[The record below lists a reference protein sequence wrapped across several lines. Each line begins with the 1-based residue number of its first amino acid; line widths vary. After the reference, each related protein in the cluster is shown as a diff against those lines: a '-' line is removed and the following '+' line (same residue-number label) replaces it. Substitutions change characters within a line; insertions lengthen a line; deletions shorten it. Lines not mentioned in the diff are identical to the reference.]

1 MYGRFH
7 ILLLMLLCSL
17 SACTPHAVREA
28 KQTVHQSDSLWRAGQ
43 PYADSAQLAQA
54 YETLGQ
60 WALFCPDDY
69 AHACYHYGKLLRA
82 NENPVEAMQCFINAT
97 HSRTRDYHILGRV
110 YSNMGDIAHWHGDF
124 PLAYDLFER
133 SAKMFLLSK
142 DTLLYHYGLNN
153 LAYELAEQGKKE
165 KTLLLLDSLNGLC
178 SDKGLLLKTFETKAE
193 MYKIVGQYD
202 SAVYYSHMLFNS
214 GNHELTGLLIRAQA
228 FSYMNERD
236 SAVYYAN
243 YILSQSP
250 NLLSQNGALYILT
263 QEDDSKNVEDIRKT
277 SADRSDVQK
286 LIEIQQGKYAQA
298 VQLLVQ
304 DLQRKPDWRWL
315 YAIIGTV
322 VIIGIGIFIYVRRKQ
337 KRHQL
342 LSQQV
347 KELTTMNYVAMQQYE
362 RIMQEHTDYTSKLV
376 SQLEQ
381 NCHFF
386 AKTDDFPNN
395 LSWKDFDAMCKLI
408 NDNFGML
415 ANKLQSIYHLSEKGV
430 RLCILILMGVT
441 DGKQL
446 ARMLFYSERGIRTSK
461 NRLAKKLGTNSIELR
476 NFLINL
482 AINNASNE
490 TDSSFVYG
498 SK

>member
-43 PYADSAQLAQA
+43 PYADSAQLVQA
-54 YETLGQ
+54 YETLER

-82 NENPVEAMQCFINAT
+82 REHPVEAMQCFINAT
-97 HSRTRDYHILGRV
+97 HSHTRDYHILGRV

-315 YAIIGTV
+315 YAIIGTIA
-322 VIIGIGIFIYVRRKQ
+322 IIGTGIFIYVRRKQ

-342 LSQQV
+342 LSQQIEDLEHQN
-347 KELTTMNYVAMQQYE
+347 KDTLSL
-362 RIMQEHTDYTSKLV
+362 RQEQIEATCALLAS
-376 SQLEQ
+376 S
-381 NCHFF
+381 
-386 AKTDDFPNN
+386 PNLAET
-395 LSWKDFDAMCKLI
+395 LSWKDFDQLCLLIDKQLNMFATKLRRKQVL
-408 NDNFGML
+408 NETEM
-415 ANKLQSIYHLSEKGV
+415 
-430 RLCILILMGVT
+430 RLCILVLLKLSRNDIATTLPYALNSI
-441 DGKQL
+441 GKLKDQ
-446 ARMLFYSERGIRTSK
+446 T
-461 NRLAKKLGTNSIELR
+461 AKKIGTTGKNLHD
-476 NFLINL
+476 FLLKL
-482 AINNASNE
+482 AVEN
-490 TDSSFVYG
+490 
-498 SK
+498 

>member
-28 KQTVHQSDSLWRAGQ
+28 KQTVQQSDSLWHAGQ

-60 WALFCPDDY
+60 WALFCPDEY

-298 VQLLVQ
+298 VHLLVQ

-342 LSQQV
+342 LSQQI
-347 KELTTMNYVAMQQYE
+347 EDL
-362 RIMQEHTDYTSKLV
+362 EH
-376 SQLEQ
+376 Q
-381 NCHFF
+381 NKDSMSLRRTQIENTC
-386 AKTDDFPNN
+386 ALLASSPN
-395 LSWKDFDAMCKLI
+395 LAETLYWKDFDQLCLLIDKQLNMFATKLRRKQVL
-408 NDNFGML
+408 NETEM
-415 ANKLQSIYHLSEKGV
+415 
-430 RLCILILMGVT
+430 RLCILVLLNLSRNDIATTLPYALNSI
-441 DGKQL
+441 GKLKDQ
-446 ARMLFYSERGIRTSK
+446 T
-461 NRLAKKLGTNSIELR
+461 AKKLGTTGKNLHD
-476 NFLINL
+476 FLLKL
-482 AINNASNE
+482 AVEN
-490 TDSSFVYG
+490 
-498 SK
+498 

>member
-17 SACTPHAVREA
+17 SACTPHTLREA
-28 KQTVHQSDSLWRAGQ
+28 KQTVQQSDSLWRAGQ
-43 PYADSAQLAQA
+43 PYADSALLAQA

-69 AHACYHYGKLLRA
+69 AHACYHYGKLLR
-82 NENPVEAMQCFINAT
+82 EKDNPVEAMQCFINAT
-97 HSRTRDYHILGRV
+97 HSHTRDYHILGRV

-315 YAIIGTV
+315 YAIIGTIA
-322 VIIGIGIFIYVRRKQ
+322 IIGTGIFIYVRRKQ

-342 LSQQV
+342 LSQQIEDLEHQN
-347 KELTTMNYVAMQQYE
+347 KDTLSL
-362 RIMQEHTDYTSKLV
+362 RQEQIEATCALLAS
-376 SQLEQ
+376 S
-381 NCHFF
+381 
-386 AKTDDFPNN
+386 PNLAET
-395 LSWKDFDAMCKLI
+395 LSWKDFDQLCLLIDKQLNMFATKLRRKQVL
-408 NDNFGML
+408 NETEM
-415 ANKLQSIYHLSEKGV
+415 
-430 RLCILILMGVT
+430 RLCILVLLKLSRNDIATTLPYALNSI
-441 DGKQL
+441 GKLKDQ
-446 ARMLFYSERGIRTSK
+446 T
-461 NRLAKKLGTNSIELR
+461 AKKIGTTGKNLHD
-476 NFLINL
+476 FLLKL
-482 AINNASNE
+482 AVEN
-490 TDSSFVYG
+490 
-498 SK
+498 